1 MHNSQ
6 SLVTIL
12 YNIQTLH
19 KPDKTFIIVIY
30 NNICYLFTIELK
42 LKQSSFYNGH
52 VSQPNSLPMDK
63 YESNIVYSLAMD
75 IRRGMFCIS
84 MASWVKAHKGQHMM
98 VIQSLMVDPSIPFC
112 SRILPRM
119 FTHSMMLRMGT
130 KYARPET
137 FEMHVTVL

>member
-1 MHNSQ
+1 
-6 SLVTIL
+6 
-12 YNIQTLH
+12 
-19 KPDKTFIIVIY
+19 
-30 NNICYLFTIELK
+30 
-42 LKQSSFYNGH
+42 
-52 VSQPNSLPMDK
+52 MDK

-137 FEMHVTVL
+137 FEMHVTVLWGLTTYYIKFYKTKPKLWYIIVEQQLESRVD